1 VEVTLDHT
9 SHSRLD
15 DAGDEQPTNRPQ
27 LQDKFVEGVGMLF
40 KRLDRAFETIT
51 NPSDSSREVLVFP
64 GQVLMIFGG
73 IVLSIA
79 IASEMLSLID
89 RTLVW
94 PFALLLLTGGVL
106 MLSGAGL
113 FLYLYISE
121 RRQMEI
127 RRATPEAI
135 AKELA
140 VLLKASTSTIG
151 AYGKTEAGAADRELQ
166 ADESLGNT
174 LAAAQSVG
182 DGAQGEMVVR

>member
-73 IVLSIA
+73 
-79 IASEMLSLID
+79 ID